1 MRVMRLRSSG
11 ASGAGAKAAVR
22 RARSQLAPERPPE
35 DREAQERTAAVL
47 ARLAERGWHV
57 VADVDRRHGAVDH
70 VAIGPGGVFVL
81 ASRRPAGCVR
91 VKDGVLWLRRGA
103 DALADRPGLA
113 IHRQA
118 REAARALDRR
128 LGVHT
133 EHRLRVHP
141 VVVLWSEFP
150 QRVAETRQIAFVQG
164 RELLGWL
171 ATRSA
176 RLDAA
181 AQAEV
186 AQAVAEIA
194 REGLRRTPHLPSR
207 HKAA

>member
-1 MRVMRLRSSG
+1 MRVMRLRRSE
-11 ASGAGAKAAVR
+11 ASGAGAKALR
-22 RARSQLAPERPPE
+22 RARSQLAPERPRE

-70 VAIGPGGVFVL
+70 VAIGSGGVFVL
-81 ASRRPAGCVR
+81 ASRKPAGCVR
-91 VKDGVLWLRRGA
+91 VKDGVPWLRRGA
-103 DALADRPGLA
+103 DGLADRPGLA
-113 IHRQA
+113 INRQA
-118 REAARALDRR
+118 LEAARALDRR
-128 LGVHT
+128 LGART
-133 EHRLRVHP
+133 EHRVRVHP

-150 QRVAETRQIAFVQG
+150 QHVAEARQITFVQG

-171 ATRSA
+171 ETRSA
-176 RLDAA
+176 RLESA

-207 HKAA
+207 HKAV